1 MKELIQ
7 IKNLSKKFG
16 KVKALDNI
24 NLNILVKTTIATN

>member
-16 KVKALDNI
+16 KVNVRG
-24 NLNILVKTTIATN
+24 ILKRTCNYP